1 MRHMNLETLANGA
14 FSVQV
19 NRALKEVA
27 ENIQDPN
34 TDASATRKITVAITF
49 KPNKDRDFVATSV
62 QAKTAL
68 APAVGTVTALS
79 MGKDLRTGEV
89 EIAEVMTGQIPGQMT
104 MEESQSIQEAADA
117 RTFDPSTVEIL
128 EPAGEKPS
136 GERIVDMRRK
146 A

>member
-34 TDASATRKITVAITF
+34 TDASAARKITVTITC
-49 KPNKDRDFVATSV
+49 KPNKDRDFVATNV
-62 QAKTAL
+62 RAKTTL
-68 APAVGTVTALS
+68 APALGTDTALS

-89 EIAEVMTGQIPGQMT
+89 EIAEVMTGQIPGQMGIEDVQAPQEAGDSRLFDAET
-104 MEESQSIQEAADA
+104 GEIQEAAE
-117 RTFDPSTVEIL
+117 SS
-128 EPAGEKPS
+128 AGKGS
-136 GERIVDMRRK
+136 IVDMRRK